1 MDNKSIAAIALVAII
16 AVAGVAAFLIMN
28 GDNSGDADNSLSC
41 KLRVYGNANMDNYL
55 DEKDSAYIQDIIDGK
70 KVWNRDTHPL
80 ADANNDG
87 VINSQDVTLVKKFI
101 AGSSATMYYLDQ
113 NGAVRSVPFP
123 LTDVLGSN
131 YGICTEWTTGI
142 DMAYILGLE
151 DRVTYIATSDV
162 VPSKLDPA
170 LYPNVGKMKTFAM
183 RNPSLPT
190 LWEDGVRI
198 LLGDHPRGFGSYSE
212 EAASLGFTI
221 VKLPLNRYVS
231 NVGPLDTLI
240 TLGVMFG
247 VQDNTKSFI
256 EFTEKSYAE
265 LEKAI
270 NKSKTTAVSYVIPY
284 IAPEY
289 ESFWIDAH
297 GAGAM
302 TTADVNLIDLL
313 PMISKI
319 TTTAADGFDEVTIDM
334 AVAANPDVFISA
346 MYAFATDKSVT
357 VDQYK
362 QAFKTWMEYGF
373 DKSTAG
379 KNDKL
384 FAVPFE
390 DCSLPIYATA
400 YILASMVWPD
410 SFNAETGWKLLQEY
424 YDNFTHFDG
433 DVKNSKFAPLSYKDL

>member
-1 MDNKSIAAIALVAII
+1 MDKKIIAVIALVVII
-16 AVAGVAAFLIMN
+16 AVAAVAAFVILS
-28 GDNSGDADNSLSC
+28 GDNSGSSDNSLSC

-55 DEKDSAYIQDIIDGK
+55 DEKDVTYIQDIIDGK
-70 KVWNRDTHPL
+70 TVWNRDTHPL
-80 ADANNDG
+80 VDANNDG
-87 VINSQDVTLVKKFI
+87 VINTADIALVKKFI
-101 AGSSATMYYLDQ
+101 AGSSTTMYYLDQ
-113 NGAVRSVPFP
+113 NGEVRSVPYP
-123 LTDVLGSN
+123 LTNVLGSN

-142 DMAYILGLE
+142 DMAIILGLE
-151 DRVTYIATSDV
+151 DRVTYIASSDV
-162 VPSKLDPA
+162 NPDNLDPK
-170 LYPNVGKMKTFAM
+170 LYPTASKMTKFAM
-183 RNPSLPT
+183 RNPNLAVM
-190 LWEDGVRI
+190 WNDGVRI

-240 TLGVMFG
+240 TLGVMFNK
-247 VQDNTKSFI
+247 QDSTKSFI

-265 LEKAI
+265 LEKALS
-270 NKSKTTAVSYVIPY
+270 KSKTNAESYVIPY

-297 GAGAM
+297 GAGPM
-302 TTADVNLIDLL
+302 TTADVVLIDQL

-319 TTTAADGFDEVTIDM
+319 TTTASDGFDEVTIDM

-346 MYAFATDKSVT
+346 MYAFATDKNISVS
-357 VDQYK
+357 QYK

-379 KNDKL
+379 KNGML

-390 DCSLPIYATA
+390 DCSLPVYATA
-400 YILASMVWPD
+400 YILASMVWSD
-410 SFNAETGWKLLQEY
+410 INSDTGWKLLQEY
-424 YDNFTHFDG
+424 YDNFTHFSG
-433 DVKNSKFAPLSYKDL
+433 DVKNSKFAPLSYEDL